1 MADSLGQLRE
11 APREKGLAALRVLR
25 AKRQREP
32 TKRERWSRLSL
43 AIALL
48 FSAAMFAFLSA
59 RASYEPSEHPIA
71 RSSARPA
78 LRTTSG
84 AQSPSAAPAAP
95 SDGNSVGETTTQALA
110 QPSSDA
116 LRARAASDASAL
128 RVVNAVPGNPFGI
141 RAGDVIVDLC
151 DRAGVDSAVEISAA
165 LADNSAACVVI
176 LRGDH
181 IVRAARPSASVQ
193 GPNQ

>member
-11 APREKGLAALRVLR
+11 APRESGLAARRVLR
-25 AKRQREP
+25 AKRGREP
-32 TKRERWSRLSL
+32 TKKERWSRLSL

-48 FSAAMFAFLSA
+48 FSAAMLAFLSA
-59 RASYEPSEHPIA
+59 QSSFEPHAKAPVNS
-71 RSSARPA
+71 RPA
-78 LRTTSG
+78 LRTAGG
-84 AQSPSAAPAAP
+84 AQSVSSPSAALTDDSP
-95 SDGNSVGETTTQALA
+95 VGERGPEAQT
-110 QPSSDA
+110 QPSSDS

-181 IVRAARPSASVQ
+181 ILRATRSSLERE